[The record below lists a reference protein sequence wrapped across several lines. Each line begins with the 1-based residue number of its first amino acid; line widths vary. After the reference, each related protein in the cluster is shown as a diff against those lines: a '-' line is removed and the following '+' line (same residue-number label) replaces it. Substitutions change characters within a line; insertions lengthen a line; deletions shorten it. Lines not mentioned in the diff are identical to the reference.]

1 MQVFVMLWYSC
12 CMKETGI
19 KVIAITGATATGKTK
34 YSIELAQKL
43 NGEIISAD
51 SRMIYK
57 YYDIATAKPT
67 IKERNGVV
75 HHLIDIIEPEQDFS
89 VAEFVVMAKN
99 LCREITSRGKIP
111 IIVGGTGLYFKV
123 LAEDYNI
130 PAVPAN
136 KELRKELEDFA
147 KENDVQ
153 KLHEMLQ
160 DLDYETA
167 QKVHPN
173 NVVRVIRCIEIIKTL
188 NATIGDLQRKYV
200 DDEFDIDFIGLNYN
214 DRNKLYAR
222 INQRVDEM
230 LENGLF
236 EEAKT
241 LFEKYGKTN
250 SYQNTIGYQE
260 FIPFFEAQT
269 DMETTIELIK
279 QHTRNYAKRQI
290 SLLKTIKKINWQEIK

>member
-1 MQVFVMLWYSC
+1 
-12 CMKETGI
+12 MKETGI

-34 YSIELAQKL
+34 YSIELAKKL

-67 IKERNGVV
+67 IEERAGIV

-89 VAEFVVMAKN
+89 VAEFVVMTKS
-99 LCREITSRGKIP
+99 LLRDISSRGKMP

-123 LAEDYNI
+123 LAENYNI

-136 KELRKELEDFA
+136 KELRKELEKFS
-147 KENDVQ
+147 KEHGVQ
-153 KLHEMLQ
+153 KLHEMLE

-188 NATIGDLQRKYV
+188 GATIGDLQRKYV
-200 DDEFDIDFIGLNYN
+200 DNEFDIDFVGLNFS
-214 DRNKLYAR
+214 DRSKLYER

-241 LFEKYGKTN
+241 LFKKYGETN

-260 FIPFFEAQT
+260 FIPFFEGKT
-269 DMETTIELIK
+269 DMETTVELIK

-290 SLLKTIKKINWQEIK
+290 SLLKTIKKINWQEV

>member
-1 MQVFVMLWYSC
+1 
-12 CMKETGI
+12 MKETGI

-89 VAEFVVMAKN
+89 VAEFVVMAKS

-260 FIPFFEAQT
+260 FIPFFEDQT
-269 DMETTIELIK
+269 DMETAIELIK

>member
-34 YSIELAQKL
+34 YSIELAQKI

-260 FIPFFEAQT
+260 FIPFFEDQT
-269 DMETTIELIK
+269 DMETAIELIK

>member
-1 MQVFVMLWYSC
+1 
-12 CMKETGI
+12 MKETGI

-67 IKERNGVV
+67 MKERNGVV

-89 VAEFVVMAKN
+89 VAEFVVMAKS

-260 FIPFFEAQT
+260 FIPFFENQT
-269 DMETTIELIK
+269 DMETAIELIK